1 MAKRKPVSDPGLGQR
16 FSKRT
21 TQKIIND
28 DGSFNV
34 KRIGS
39 GSFFNDAYHYLL
51 HLTWGKFTFLV
62 LIFYAAANLLFA
74 CLYFLIGVDH
84 LYGANNES
92 TVDEFLSSF
101 FFSVQT
107 FTTVGYGGIS
117 PKGIGA
123 SAVAAFEALFG
134 LMSFAFITGMLY
146 GRFSKPTAKIFFS
159 ENALIS
165 PYNDDGRAVMFR
177 IANKRKNELIE
188 TSATVLMMTVD
199 KTKDGY
205 SRDYTNLELEI
216 DSIKFF
222 PLNWTIVH
230 PIDESSP
237 LYGKGK
243 DYFEDHDVEFLVLI
257 KAFDDTFSQT
267 VYARYSYKWDE
278 VVWGA
283 KYLRPFY
290 LDDDGKVVM
299 DLADLNNYEKVSL
312 PGQ

>member
-1 MAKRKPVSDPGLGQR
+1 MAKQKPVNDPGLGQR

-21 TQKIIND
+21 AQKIIND

-39 GSFFNDAYHYLL
+39 GSFLNDIYHYLL
-51 HLTWGKFTFLV
+51 HLTWGKFILLV
-62 LIFYAAANLLFA
+62 LAYYGVANLLFA
-74 CLYFLIGVDH
+74 SVYFYIGVEH

-92 TVDEFLSSF
+92 VMDEFLSSF
-101 FFSVQT
+101 FFSAQT

-117 PKGIGA
+117 PKGISA
-123 SAVAAFEALFG
+123 SVAAAFEALFG
-134 LMSFAFITGMLY
+134 LMSFAFITGLLY
-146 GRFSKPTAKIFFS
+146 GRFIKPTAKILFS

-165 PYNDDGRAVMFR
+165 PYNGDGRAIMFR
-177 IANKRKNELIE
+177 VANKRKNELIE
-188 TSATVLMMTVD
+188 TSATVMMMTVD
-199 KTKDGY
+199 KTSDGY
-205 SRDYTNLELEI
+205 SRNYTDLELEI
-216 DSIKFF
+216 DAIKFF

-230 PIDESSP
+230 PIDENSP

-243 DYFEDHDVEFLVLI
+243 DFFESHDVEFLVLI

-290 LDDDGKVVM
+290 LDDDGRVVM

-312 PGQ
+312 PS